1 MLGSLILLVVFI
13 MFVCWIPIIIAALLF
28 IHVFIFVD
36 CFYAVYYIVF
46 CDQCYYIYD
55 ACTLVLV
62 SAFYAMEF
70 VFDLRVIDA
79 ELCE

>member
-13 MFVCWIPIIIAALLF
+13 MFVCWILIIIAALLF
-28 IHVFIFVD
+28 IHVFIFMD

-46 CDQCYYIYD
+46 CDQCYMMHVL
-55 ACTLVLV
+55 LVVV